1 MIADTPS
8 VAQQRPDRD
17 ERMLRRWLTRPVVA
31 GLVLLIAYVGLSFLN
46 DERAYFV
53 SDAGGRVT
61 TIRAMERNGGFDL
74 DLGYWAEQWD
84 PNGVVHPVGNVGKVG
99 ERWVTVGTVP
109 TLYLGYPLFALGGY
123 RMMLLIPMLGAVACA
138 FAVREMARRLRRE
151 SRGWGAFWLVGLA
164 SPITLYALEFWD
176 HSVGVALLAWGVIL
190 LWDALH
196 DAVSWWRVG
205 CAGLLFG
212 MAITVRTE
220 AFVYA
225 GVAAAVYLAWY
236 VTRTRAWGR
245 TIGVGILLACA
256 ILVPLAGNAGVE
268 HAALGHD
275 LRTARASGYAGG
287 GEGHSRLDGRVEL
300 AAQSGTFLDGN
311 TDSFTYVVSIVLALV
326 LLYAAAR
333 ARGPDPR
340 IAMIALAGAGLL
352 YLQRFVSGWGF
363 VPGLTA
369 ATPLFAVGVVGIS
382 RDRKHW
388 PLYAVALVSLPFV
401 WLLQPLG
408 GILPVWGGRYLLLTG
423 VILVAAAAADLV
435 DYPGWFRNAMVGLAI
450 VVTAYGVGWM
460 SVRTHDVATAMA
472 TVAHLDEPVVI
483 ARPDQFF
490 NEAGW
495 FARDQHW
502 LSAQGA
508 TEERKAAEVA
518 KASGAKEVAF
528 VTITPDTAPPDL
540 GPYCKVKSRTVPFLV
555 DDRMEITTYR
565 LGRKEGC
572 DDRDE

>member
-1 MIADTPS
+1 MIAETPT
-8 VAQQRPDRD
+8 AEPHGPERD
-17 ERMLRRWLTRPVVA
+17 ERTWHRWLTRPVVA
-31 GLVLLIAYVGLSFLN
+31 GLVLLIAYVGLSFVN

-61 TIRAMERNGGFDL
+61 TIRAMERNGGFDV

-99 ERWVTVGTVP
+99 ERWVTVGTLP

-138 FAVREMARRLRRE
+138 FAARELARRLRRG
-151 SRGWGAFWLVGLA
+151 SGGWPAFWLVGLA

-190 LWDALH
+190 LWDALR
-196 DAVSWWRVG
+196 DSVSWWRV
-205 CAGLLFG
+205 AGAGVLFG
-212 MAITVRTE
+212 VAASVRTE

-225 GVAAAVYLAWY
+225 GVAALAYLGWY
-236 VTRTRAWGR
+236 LLRTRKWAR
-245 TIGVGILLACA
+245 TLCVGVLLAGA
-256 ILVPLAGNAGVE
+256 VLVPLAANVAVE
-268 HAALGHD
+268 RAALGQD
-275 LRTARASGYAGG
+275 LRGARTSGYADGG
-287 GEGHSRLDGRVEL
+287 AGRSRLDGRVEL

-311 TDSFTYVVSIVLALV
+311 TDGFTYVVSIALAGV

-340 IAMIALAGAGLL
+340 LAMIALAGAGLL
-352 YLQRFVSGWGF
+352 YLQRFATGWGF

-388 PLYAVALVSLPFV
+388 PLYVVALISLPFV

-423 VILVAAAAADLV
+423 VILVAAAAGDLV
-435 DYPGWFRNAMVGLAI
+435 DYPRWFRNSMIGLAI
-450 VVTAYGVGWM
+450 VVTAYGLTWM
-460 SVRTHDVATAMA
+460 SVRTHDVASAMA

-495 FARDQHW
+495 LARDQHW

-508 TEERKAAEVA
+508 SEERRAAEVA
-518 KASGAKEVAF
+518 KASGAKELAF

-540 GPYCKVKSRTVPFLV
+540 GPYCKVKTRTVSFLV
-555 DDRMEITTYR
+555 DDRMEISTYR
-565 LGRKEGC
+565 LGPKEGC
-572 DDRDE
+572 GDVEG